1 MASAGACCALLIAAC
16 YGTLRL
22 SWGSYLAGRGS
33 KESLA
38 RAVRLMPD
46 NVALLTHYAEVAGPE
61 DAGRSLERA
70 VSLNPG
76 AWQAW
81 IQLGL
86 FAEAGGDF
94 GRAEYSY
101 RQAAAASRLFQPS
114 WTLANY
120 YFRRGN
126 RQEFGVWATR
136 ALQMASG
143 DARPLFDLCWRAEP
157 SPAMVL
163 QAVPDRPD
171 IVRQYLAYLTSEGN
185 LEAAEE
191 TARRLLPQAGAADV
205 PNLVAYCGRL
215 LEMGSPARALDVWN
229 VLCRRK
235 AIPYPVLAP
244 EKGQSLT
251 NGSFEVAPSSLG
263 FDWRIVPWEG
273 VSVVHVPNPACLRI
287 TFSGA
292 QPESCE
298 LLTQFLPVEAGRK
311 YQLSYQYQTPGIRP
325 ETGIRWTVYDTASGA
340 ELAPDPPQLSSE
352 AWERQVLHFSTP
364 PNCRLARLVLVYRKA
379 PATMRIEGPVWLRQI
394 ALD

>member
-1 MASAGACCALLIAAC
+1 MASASACCILLVAAC
-16 YGTLRL
+16 FGTLRL
-22 SWGSYLAGRGS
+22 SWGSYLASVGS

-38 RAVRLMPD
+38 RAVGLMPD
-46 NVALLTHYAEVAGPE
+46 DAALLTRYAEVAGPE
-61 DAGRSLERA
+61 EAGRALERA

-86 FAEAGGDF
+86 FAEGEGDF
-94 GRAEYSY
+94 RRAEQSY
-101 RQAAAASRLFQPS
+101 RQAAAASRLFQPA

-126 RQEFGVWATR
+126 RQEFGIWATR

-143 DARPLFDLCWRAEP
+143 DARPLFDLCWRVEP
-157 SPAMVL
+157 APGLVV

-171 IVRQYLAYLTSEGN
+171 LLRQYLAYLTSEGR

-191 TARRLLPQAGAADV
+191 TARRILLQTSAADV
-205 PNLVAYCGRL
+205 PDLVAYCGRL
-215 LEMGSPARALDVWN
+215 LETNSPARAVDVWN

-235 AIPYPVLAP
+235 AIPYRALAP
-244 EKGQSLT
+244 ESRLSLT
-251 NGSFEVAPSSLG
+251 NGGFEVAPSSLG
-263 FDWRIVPWEG
+263 FDWRIVPWAG

-298 LLTQFLPVEAGRK
+298 LLTQFVPVEPGGT
-311 YQLSYQYQTPGIRP
+311 YQLSYQYQTPGIRR

-340 ELAPDPPQLSSE
+340 ELAADPPQLSSE
-352 AWERQVLHFSTP
+352 TWERQVLHFSTP
-364 PNCRLARLVLVYRKA
+364 PNCRLARLVLVYRRA
-379 PATMRIEGPVWLRQI
+379 PATTRIEGPLWLRQI